1 MVNGETYILGTEDRD
16 LPHEA
21 GPTCPHLQDF
31 CLGCHST
38 IPGQWGLHTKID
50 NGWILNFFFFFKT
63 KRGDH
68 IRGGGG
74 GREKEEKK
82 RRKREER
89 RKNREKRKERKTGR
103 QFLFST
109 RFQN

>member
-21 GPTCPHLQDF
+21 GPTCPYLHDF

-38 IPGQWGLHTKID
+38 IPGQWGVHTKID
-50 NGWILNFFFFFKT
+50 NGWILNFFFFLKT

-74 GREKEEKK
+74 GEKEEKK
-82 RRKREER
+82 RRQREER

-109 RFQN
+109 GFQN